1 MKFIHK
7 GLLDGKWFTLSLC
20 EQMANIGSEVG
31 RAISWRKKGD
41 LKYSQEAF
49 QRALDLID
57 LTLKDFR
64 LRKRLK
70 EVTRL
75 REILCDYFAF
85 DNLYKT
91 TDEALEKYFYA
102 FTFAARKD
110 K

>member
-1 MKFIHK
+1 
-7 GLLDGKWFTLSLC
+7 
-20 EQMANIGSEVG
+20 MANIGSEVE

-49 QRALDLID
+49 ERTLDLID
-57 LTLKDFR
+57 LTIMDCR

-70 EVTRL
+70 EITRL

-85 DNLYKT
+85 SNLYKT
-91 TDEALEKYFYA
+91 TDQELQKYFYA
-102 FTFAARKD
+102 FMLAARKD